1 MGRIANLF
9 SKPNPNHNHKTTQKW
24 DLAPDH
30 HGYPPSSSSSSSFRP
45 SPPKRSDTMHS
56 RYVQMLL
63 DQDTIPATHNFLA
76 SFFVWL
82 LLASF
87 LVFPG
92 TFTTIK
98 KSIEDQENSK
108 DFPSKAAETIFKS
121 VKNVPLLVIAA
132 IMCAISAVGMAS
144 LALRHMTNYV
154 WLLHRLFMPGV
165 ANCLAGLI
173 STLIGV
179 YTQQHGIWSITA
191 KVTAIVEGS
200 GLGICTAVYFFI
212 DHYCL
217 DKVKESHGTHYDA
230 WPQRRSMDIEL
241 SRKM

>member
-1 MGRIANLF
+1 MSRLANIF
-9 SKPNPNHNHKTTQKW
+9 TTKSQPTSKLSPTQQW
-24 DLAPDH
+24 SVAPDH
-30 HGYPPSSSSSSSFRP
+30 HRFQSHSASSSFTP

-63 DQDTIPATHNFLA
+63 DQDNIPKAHNILA

-92 TFTTIK
+92 TFTTIQ
-98 KSIEDQENSK
+98 KSIKHQDEAGS
-108 DFPSKAAETIFKS
+108 FPSKAAETIFRS

-132 IMCAISAVGMAS
+132 VMCAISAIGMAS
-144 LALRHMTNYV
+144 LSLRHMTNYV
-154 WLLHRLFMPGV
+154 WLLNKLFLPGV

-179 YTQQHGIWSITA
+179 YTQQKGVWSVIA

-200 GLGICTAVYFFI
+200 GLGICGAVYFFL

-217 DKVKESHGTHYDA
+217 DKVKVSHGAHYDA
-230 WPQRRSMDIEL
+230 WPKRRSMDLEL
-241 SRKM
+241 SQKM